1 MAGKSLGLAL
11 TFDDILLEPR
21 ASDVTPSQVK
31 ISGQL
36 TKKIKINIPIIS
48 AAMDT
53 VTESSMAIALARLGG
68 VGVIHRN
75 LTIEDQAAEVRK
87 VKRSESEV
95 IEEPLTISP
104 EASLEEAKKLIE
116 ESQVSGILVV
126 NNHRLKGILTQRDMW
141 FEENLGK
148 KVSDVMTKDNLVTTR
163 VGTTMEEAEAII
175 KRHKI
180 EKLPVV
186 DKNGVLKGLIT
197 WKDLNKKRQFP
208 NACKDEKGRLCVAAA
223 IGVSEEMTSRAAAL
237 VKEDVDILVTDKAH
251 GHHKNVLQAVS
262 FLKKAFP
269 KVEIIAGNIA
279 TPQAAVDLIKKGAD
293 AVKVGVGCGSIC
305 TTRDVAGVGVPQFSA
320 ILECAA
326 AAKRYKVPVIAD
338 GGIVYP
344 ADLVKSLV
352 AGASCVMLGNM
363 LAGTDEAPGDI
374 IITSEGRRYKKYRG
388 MGSYEAMKT
397 RIHDRYFQKEVPEG
411 ISGKVPYKG
420 AAARVVKR
428 LVGALKSAMSYYGA
442 REIEDLHSV
451 VFRQI
456 TPAGLRESHPHTV
469 MIEPEE
475 ETFY

>member
-1 MAGKSLGLAL
+1 MADRFKGLAL
-11 TFDDILLEPR
+11 TFDDVLLEPR
-21 ASDVTPSQVK
+21 ISDVSPSQVK
-31 ISGQL
+31 VSSQL

-53 VTESSMAIALARLGG
+53 VTESAMAIALARFGG
-68 VGVIHRN
+68 IGVIHRN
-75 LTIEDQAAEVRK
+75 FTIEEQAAEVRK
-87 VKRSESEV
+87 VKRSESEL

-116 ESQVSGILVV
+116 ESGVSGILVV

-141 FEENLGK
+141 FEDDLTK
-148 KVSDVMTKDNLVTTR
+148 KVKDAMTKDNLITTKA
-163 VGTTMEEAEAII
+163 GTTLEEAEEIL
-175 KRHKI
+175 KKYKI
-180 EKLPVV
+180 EKLPVL

-197 WKDLNKKRQFP
+197 WKDLNKRRQFP
-208 NACKDEKGRLCVAAA
+208 NACKDKKGRLRVAAA
-223 IGVSEEMTSRAAAL
+223 VGVSEEMALRAAAL
-237 VKEDVDILVTDKAH
+237 VKEGVDILVIDKAH
-251 GHHKNVLQAVS
+251 GHHKNVLVAIP

-269 KVEIIAGNIA
+269 GVEVIAGNTA
-279 TPQAAVDLIKKGAD
+279 TAEAAVDLIKKGAD

-326 AAKRYKVPVIAD
+326 AAKRYKVPTIAD

-344 ADLVKSLV
+344 ADLVKSLAV
-352 AGASCVMLGNM
+352 GANCVMLGNM

-388 MGSYEAMKT
+388 MGSYEAMKA
-397 RIHDRYFQKEVPEG
+397 RSHDRYFQKEVPEG
-411 ISGKVPYKG
+411 ISGKVSYKG
-420 AAARVVKR
+420 AVSKVIKK
-428 LVGALKSAMSYYGA
+428 LVDSLKTAMSYYGA
-442 REIEDLHSV
+442 REVSDLRSV
-451 VFRQI
+451 SYRQI

-475 ETFY
+475 EMLR